1 MHKCREF
8 FAEVVFLK
16 IPRTFDDESLDA
28 VNDDDV
34 HLAKSP
40 SRGIQIG
47 VGISWKLGWND

>member
-16 IPRTFDDESLDA
+16 IPRTFDESLDA
-28 VNDDDV
+28 VDDDDV
-34 HLAKSP
+34 HSAKSP